1 MTGEAQAP
9 PGEGS
14 IRIRPYEPGDEHAIL
29 RAFHKVF
36 PWAKRSLDEWNWEY
50 KNSPLGVHCFLGV
63 TPGGDVVSQFAGIPR
78 RVQVGREERVFAEMV
93 DSLVDPEQRQGL
105 KKPGLFARTVNAY
118 VAHFGRPDRET
129 LMYGLPNPPAY
140 RIGNRFL
147 NYNDFYLVD
156 ALERPVGDASALP
169 PAPDLGGGS
178 FEEVA
183 ELPSDTDA
191 LWARVRGDFD
201 VATVRDRR
209 YLTWRY
215 VAKPNAPYRRLVLR
229 DAAGALAGIVVLR
242 DDWLRQETG
251 RRTTVVAEWVVD
263 RRHPLAPALPAAIA
277 RLAHAAGAERVQFVF
292 RPQSDE
298 WKHLVEV
305 GYDPAP
311 TGFRLVGG
319 TYDHA
324 VVPLSRLV
332 QNWFITLGD
341 FDVV

>member
-1 MTGEAQAP
+1 VSGTP
-9 PGEGS
+9 PAEEGS
-14 IRIRPYEPGDEHAIL
+14 IRIRPYQPGDEHAIL

-50 KNSPLGVHCFLGV
+50 RDSPLGIHCFLGV
-63 TPGGDVVSQFAGIPR
+63 TDAGQVASQFAGIPR
-78 RVQVGREERVFAEMV
+78 RVKVGSEERVFAEMV
-93 DSLVDPEQRQGL
+93 DSLVDPEMRQGL

-156 ALERPVGDASALP
+156 ALEKPVGDAASAP
-169 PAPDLGGGS
+169 PAAELGGGT
-178 FEEVA
+178 FDEIA
-183 ELPSDTDA
+183 EFPADTDA

-201 VATVRDRR
+201 VATIRDSR
-209 YLTWRY
+209 YLTWRW
-215 VAKPNAPYRRLVLR
+215 VSRPNAPYRRYALR
-229 DAAGALAGIVVLR
+229 DAAGALAGLVVLR
-242 DDWLRQETG
+242 HDWLRQETG
-251 RRTTVVAEWVVD
+251 RRTTAVADWVVD
-263 RRHPLAPALPAAIA
+263 RTSPLARSLPDALAGI
-277 RLAHAAGAERVQFVF
+277 AHAAGAERLHFVF
-292 RPQSDE
+292 RPQSAE

-305 GYDPAP
+305 GYHPVA

-324 VVPLSRLV
+324 AVPLSRLIE
-332 QNWFITLGD
+332 NWFITLGD
-341 FDVV
+341 FDVI